1 MACTGNASSRG
12 CARRSPSPK
21 NKPKP
26 PPPPLRETLASR
38 PSEAPSDLGKEPVTP
53 GDGLFRGSDETERY
67 AKYQR
72 MLRAG
77 VPKPAVAQ
85 KMRTDGLDPSVL
97 DDSDDDSSV
106 DSSVTS
112 KRSSAPPPPPLPRPA
127 VVVEDEPVRSAT
139 PTQGLMSGNLLSAI
153 QQGTT
158 LKKAVV
164 EEEEVREKPN
174 DLLSAIK
181 RGANLRK
188 VSDAPPAE
196 PPQTKGRGGLLGNE
210 VDKIL
215 NLRAKI
221 AAASESSSSDSG
233 SDWD

>member
-1 MACTGNASSRG
+1 MSKHNPATA
-12 CARRSPSPK
+12 
-21 NKPKP
+21 
-26 PPPPLRETLASR
+26 ELAW
-38 PSEAPSDLGKEPVTP
+38 
-53 GDGLFRGSDETERY
+53 
-67 AKYQR
+67 
-72 MLRAG
+72 
-77 VPKPAVAQ
+77 
-85 KMRTDGLDPSVL
+85 
-97 DDSDDDSSV
+97 
-106 DSSVTS
+106 
-112 KRSSAPPPPPLPRPA
+112 PRFA
-127 VVVEDEPVRSAT
+127 A
-139 PTQGLMSGNLLSAI
+139 
-153 QQGTT
+153 
-158 LKKAVV
+158 
-164 EEEEVREKPN
+164 EKPN

>member
-1 MACTGNASSRG
+1 M
-12 CARRSPSPK
+12 
-21 NKPKP
+21 
-26 PPPPLRETLASR
+26 
-38 PSEAPSDLGKEPVTP
+38 
-53 GDGLFRGSDETERY
+53 
-67 AKYQR
+67 
-72 MLRAG
+72 RA
-77 VPKPAVAQ
+77 
-85 KMRTDGLDPSVL
+85 
-97 DDSDDDSSV
+97 
-106 DSSVTS
+106 
-112 KRSSAPPPPPLPRPA
+112 
-127 VVVEDEPVRSAT
+127 AT

>member
-1 MACTGNASSRG
+1 M
-12 CARRSPSPK
+12 
-21 NKPKP
+21 
-26 PPPPLRETLASR
+26 
-38 PSEAPSDLGKEPVTP
+38 PV
-53 GDGLFRGSDETERY
+53 
-67 AKYQR
+67 
-72 MLRAG
+72 
-77 VPKPAVAQ
+77 
-85 KMRTDGLDPSVL
+85 
-97 DDSDDDSSV
+97 
-106 DSSVTS
+106 S
-112 KRSSAPPPPPLPRPA
+112 KPPPPLPSPK
-127 VVVEDEPVRSAT
+127 
-139 PTQGLMSGNLLSAI
+139 N
-153 QQGTT
+153 
-158 LKKAVV
+158 
-164 EEEEVREKPN
+164 KPN

>member
-1 MACTGNASSRG
+1 MDAELVLVVEWRVGRVLAAPVAEYMPG
-12 CARRSPSPK
+12 DLRRTPDEELETPDVRVVVV
-21 NKPKP
+21 PRRRREEDGV
-26 PPPPLRETLASR
+26 PPLREA
-38 PSEAPSDLGKEPVTP
+38 
-53 GDGLFRGSDETERY
+53 
-67 AKYQR
+67 
-72 MLRAG
+72 
-77 VPKPAVAQ
+77 PKPS
-85 KMRTDGLDPSVL
+85 GF
-97 DDSDDDSSV
+97 SS
-106 DSSVTS
+106 
-112 KRSSAPPPPPLPRPA
+112 RRLRPA
-127 VVVEDEPVRSAT
+127 VVVEDEPVRAAT

-164 EEEEVREKPN
+164 EEDTVREKPN

>member
-1 MACTGNASSRG
+1 MPVSKPPPPL
-12 CARRSPSPK
+12 PSPK

-38 PSEAPSDLGKEPVTP
+38 PSEAPASPPREPVTP
-53 GDGLFRGSDETERY
+53 ADGLFRGSDETERY

-85 KMRTDGLDPSVL
+85 KMRNDGLDPSVL

-112 KRSSAPPPPPLPRPA
+112 KRSSAPPPPPARPA
-127 VVVEDEPVRSAT
+127 VVVEDEPVRAAT

-164 EEEEVREKPN
+164 EEEEPREKPN